1 MAILHE
7 EAEIICYD
15 DKIEIKHYYFPA
27 GLSKVIF
34 YKDIK
39 SFHEDKLT
47 LLNGKGRLWGMNLSP
62 YWFNWDIKRFS
73 KTKMIAI
80 HLGSTINPAITPDNH
95 EKVLAILK
103 EKTKNN

>member
-80 HLGSTINPAITPDNH
+80 HLGNTINPAITPDNH